1 MSFQGESD
9 GSGNKRMGKLMEL
22 DSEDDEGT
30 VHHPHIAPY
39 SPHIAPYSPHNAK
52 VLVLAEPWCGCP

>member
-39 SPHIAPYSPHNAK
+39 SPHIAPYSPPYTHI
-52 VLVLAEPWCGCP
+52 